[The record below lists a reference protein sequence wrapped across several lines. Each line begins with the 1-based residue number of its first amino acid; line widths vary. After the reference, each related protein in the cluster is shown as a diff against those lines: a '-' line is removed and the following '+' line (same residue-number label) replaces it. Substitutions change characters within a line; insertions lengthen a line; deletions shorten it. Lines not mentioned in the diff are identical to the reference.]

1 MSTDAYEVSGLETE
15 PALRGILALLVAD
28 RQEREDRGVDRAE
41 WILARAGLGHD
52 QIASITGH
60 DANHVRAIVE
70 NDNVVANRGRPHSVI
85 DRARETLTRAASKD

>member
-1 MSTDAYEVSGLETE
+1 MSTDAYETSGLETE

-28 RQEREDRGVDRAE
+28 RQERENRGVDRAE

-60 DANHVRAIVE
+60 HANHVRAIVE
-70 NDNVVANRGRPHSVI
+70 NYNLLANRGRPHSVI
-85 DRARETLTRAASKD
+85 DRAREIMTRAGPTD

>member
-1 MSTDAYEVSGLETE
+1 MSTDPYEISGLETE

-70 NDNVVANRGRPHSVI
+70 NDNVVANRGRPQSVI
-85 DRARETLTRAASKD
+85 DRARETMTRAASKD